1 MNRDDGFAT
10 QMATSDLADLI
21 RGLPPA
27 RFDTIRWRRR
37 PDRDRFLAELRQM
50 SRDLIEVGPNS
61 LVPANP
67 QSQRV

>member
-21 RGLPPA
+21 RGFPPA

-50 SRDLIEVGPNS
+50 SRDVIEVGPNS
-61 LVPANP
+61 LAPSSAE
-67 QSQRV
+67 SRRV